1 MKGRIEANFEDQWP
15 NDTIVAPKKGTDES
29 PFKRNAFDEDFS
41 DGGESSPYF
50 KGLVKNDK
58 TKFSILNRERS
69 NPNSLIAVQ
78 TKSSPVKK
86 DRKLALRPIVIE
98 KGAI

>member
-1 MKGRIEANFEDQWP
+1 
-15 NDTIVAPKKGTDES
+15 
-29 PFKRNAFDEDFS
+29 
-41 DGGESSPYF
+41 
-50 KGLVKNDK
+50 VKNDK
-58 TKFSILNRERS
+58 SKFSILNRERS